1 MPNEASRQRI
11 LEICKNRKKNLLEV
25 KSKVKTMLQG
35 EHPSHF
41 VGLGIEYER
50 SREYTFGDDY
60 RRIEWSLTAR
70 TPPKSDG
77 ESTLFVKQYREEKN
91 LNVLLIMDQ
100 SGSMEYRNKI
110 PTAVRLALVVADLAQ
125 RRGDYVGL
133 TSFREKLEF
142 FLPPARSV
150 EQAYRILST
159 LCRSYRAGGTSNLRT
174 MAVAVARVL
183 RSRSIVNLITDINHE
198 ASDFT
203 FFAQLMWAAGH
214 MANVMLIAD
223 ESEINLP
230 DVGWLT
236 LTENEE
242 LQKTTIDT
250 SELKNEY
257 DNGIRLLLKNI
268 NAGCEYFG
276 GKVLLFNNPREV
288 DARIPKIASIYRHA
302 REGVYR

>member
-1 MPNEASRQRI
+1 VPSEASRQRI

-50 SREYTFGDDY
+50 AREYAFGDDY

-70 TPPKSDG
+70 TPPKPDG
-77 ESTLFVKQYREEKN
+77 ETTLFVKQYREEKN

-100 SGSMEYRNKI
+100 SGSMEYRDKI

-174 MAVAVARVL
+174 MAVEVARVL

-203 FFAQLMWAAGH
+203 FFAHLMWAAGH

-223 ESEINLP
+223 ESETNLP

-250 SELKNEY
+250 SELKSEY

-276 GKVLLFNNPREV
+276 GKVLLFSSPREV
-288 DARIPKIASIYRHA
+288 DSRIPKIASLYRQA